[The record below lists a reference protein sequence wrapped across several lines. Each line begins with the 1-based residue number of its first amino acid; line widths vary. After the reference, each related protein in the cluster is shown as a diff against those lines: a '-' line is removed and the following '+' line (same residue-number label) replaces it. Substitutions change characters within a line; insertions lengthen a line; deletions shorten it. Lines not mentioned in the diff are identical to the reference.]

1 MARYLHNDTLED
13 TLALATIK
21 KEKIGKSRKTKP
33 TMYMGLVKV
42 MEFNVDGSSVYEH
55 FGYFREVSKQLSL
68 PYQKLLDAFE
78 ARFRELVKELDQ

>member
-1 MARYLHNDTLED
+1 
-13 TLALATIK
+13 
-21 KEKIGKSRKTKP
+21 
-33 TMYMGLVKV
+33 MGLVKV